1 MDKKYHKKPFTLIE
15 PKYFKYPIIISSPHS
30 GRYYPDSFIDKINV
44 DIYDLRKL
52 EDIFVDK
59 IVSFI
64 SKELSIPCISS
75 VFSRS
80 YVDLNRDVNEI
91 DINMISKNYINN
103 NLNHSMKVRSGFGL
117 FPKKTL
123 ENRNIYD
130 EPLSRKE
137 IEYRIKEIYYPWHSK
152 LLELLEKTI
161 KTFGKVLLLDF
172 HSMPSNPFKTINSII
187 TPEICISDLHGS
199 SAKKIYIEKLKEN
212 LLSLNYNVKE
222 NYPFS
227 GGYIARNYSN
237 MKNISVIQ
245 IEIRRDIYAD
255 EDKLILNHGF
265 DKLKRDMLVSVLSLA
280 NEFDD
285 KQTFAAE

>member
-1 MDKKYHKKPFTLIE
+1 MDNVFRKKPFTIIE
-15 PKYFKYPIIISSPHS
+15 PKNLKYPIIISSPHS
-30 GRYYPDSFIDKINV
+30 GRHYPDSFLDKAVV
-44 DIYDLRKL
+44 DINDLRKL

-64 SKELSIPCISS
+64 AKELSIPCISS

-91 DINMISKNYINN
+91 DKNMISEDYINN
-103 NLNHSMKVRSGFGL
+103 NLNHSIKVKSGFGL

-123 ENRNIYD
+123 KNQNIYD
-130 EPLSRKE
+130 ESLSCKE
-137 IEYRIKEIYYPWHSK
+137 IDYRIKEIYLPWHTK

-161 KTFGKVLLLDF
+161 NSFGKVLLLDF
-172 HSMPSNPFKTINSII
+172 HSMPSNPFKTINTII
-187 TPEICISDLHGS
+187 APEICISDLNGD
-199 SAKKIYIEKLKEN
+199 SAKKIYMEKLKEN

-237 MKNISVIQ
+237 IKNVSVIQ
-245 IEIRRDIYAD
+245 IEIRRDIYVN

-265 DKLKRDMLVSVLSLA
+265 DKLKRDMLFSVSSLA
-280 NEFDD
+280 NELNDE
-285 KQTFAAE
+285 QIFAAE